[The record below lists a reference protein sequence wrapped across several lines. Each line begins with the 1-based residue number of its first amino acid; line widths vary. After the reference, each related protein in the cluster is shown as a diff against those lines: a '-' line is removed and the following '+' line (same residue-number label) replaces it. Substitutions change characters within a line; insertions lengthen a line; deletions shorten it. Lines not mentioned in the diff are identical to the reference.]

1 MTRLGYENP
10 GTGARTS
17 VTDHPP
23 GFTIAVV
30 DDDQRILESLE
41 RLLESADHAVRLFA
55 SGAALLESGYL
66 AEIDCLI
73 SDIDMPVMDGFELLR
88 AMHVARP
95 ELPIILITGHPE
107 MLNRLPPIGP
117 GHYHLFKKPF
127 NGQELL
133 TAISDALRTP
143 QLRGPKS

>member
-1 MTRLGYENP
+1 M
-10 GTGARTS
+10 
-17 VTDHPP
+17 TDHPP
-23 GFTIAVV
+23 GYIIAVV

-55 SGAALLESGYL
+55 SAAALLESDCL

-88 AMHVARP
+88 VTHAARP
-95 ELPIILITGHPE
+95 ELPVILITGHPE

-117 GHYHLFKKPF
+117 GHYRLFNKPF
-127 NGQELL
+127 DGQELL
-133 TAISDALRTP
+133 TAVSDALRNPDLRTP
-143 QLRGPKS
+143 QS

>member
-1 MTRLGYENP
+1 MTDRTPGY
-10 GTGARTS
+10 
-17 VTDHPP
+17 V
-23 GFTIAVV
+23 IAVV

-41 RLLESADHAVRLFA
+41 RLLESADHAVRPFA
-55 SGAALLESGYL
+55 SAAALLESGYL

-73 SDIDMPVMDGFELLR
+73 SDIDMPVMNGFELLR
-88 AMHVARP
+88 AMHVAQP

-107 MLNRLPPIGP
+107 MLNRLPTVGS

-133 TAISDALRTP
+133 TAISDALQNSRP
-143 QLRGPKS
+143 RGTKL